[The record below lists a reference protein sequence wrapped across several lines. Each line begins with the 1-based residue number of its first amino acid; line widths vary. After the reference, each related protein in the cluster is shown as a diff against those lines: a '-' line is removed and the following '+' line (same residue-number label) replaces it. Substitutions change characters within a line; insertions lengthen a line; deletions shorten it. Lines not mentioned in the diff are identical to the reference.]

1 MGLLVTGELDQIY
14 SKILEIAQKKKL
26 INTLEISRETGIPEE
41 KVRLA
46 LLMLRDMGR
55 LKTEEVSCGS
65 TCDNCPFKKV
75 CPLNSPSQGRV
86 FIVKLGEN

>member
-1 MGLLVTGELDQIY
+1 MLATGELEQIY
-14 SKILEIAQKKKL
+14 SKILETAQKKKL

-46 LLMLRDMGR
+46 LLMLKDMGR

-65 TCDNCPFKKV
+65 TCENCPFKKV
-75 CPLNSPSQGRV
+75 CTLNSPSQGRV
-86 FIVKLGEN
+86 FIVKLGEH

>member
-1 MGLLVTGELDQIY
+1 MGLLVTGELEQIY
-14 SKILEIAQKKKL
+14 SKILEIAQKKKF

-55 LKTEEVSCGS
+55 LTTEEVSCGS

-75 CPLNSPSQGRV
+75 CTLKSPSQGRV
-86 FIVKLGEN
+86 FIVKLGEH